1 MMENEIQEYV
11 TFQVTTKDGTEVEMA
26 VMDEFDFED
35 HHYVVGALIQNDEI
49 LDDGRY
55 IYEAVVNGD
64 DFSVKK
70 IAKAFDYNR
79 ITQAYLHMEE

>member
-1 MMENEIQEYV
+1 MEHEFQEYV

-35 HHYVVGALIQNDEI
+35 HHYVVGALIQDDEI
-49 LDDGRY
+49 VDDGRY

-70 IAKAFDYNR
+70 ITKVFDYNR
-79 ITQAYLHMEE
+79 ISQAYLHMEE